1 MPGFFREVSMLLINI
16 WKKDQQKIGP
26 GFLRFVSMLLLNIW
40 KKDQQKIG
48 PGFFWDL

>member
-1 MPGFFREVSMLLINI
+1 MLLINI

-40 KKDQQKIG
+40 KKDQEKIG